1 MFVQKGKLQSPVVY
15 DILQPFHCQQ
25 VHMWVVGCL
34 SVFVCARAIA
44 CVLGTG
50 VYYGFEWVR
59 VLGSMF
65 IHP

>member
-1 MFVQKGKLQSPVVY
+1 
-15 DILQPFHCQQ
+15 
-25 VHMWVVGCL
+25 L